1 MADEEEAR
9 GVTVARTR
17 IASGEATAQLRAV
30 RKDGWTTA
38 RRRKFMETLAATC
51 NVTEAARVAKKSSSS
66 AYEQKRRDPAFA
78 REWAQALSIGY
89 AELEALLLRQ
99 TLFGSEQEDILLDSD
114 GAVKSRKIRRGVPL
128 QVGVRLLLAHRNT
141 VAALRAEEMRDRP
154 DGEDALARMRRV
166 LEEVR
171 QRRRAHGEGGD

>member
-9 GVTVARTR
+9 GLTVARTGL
-17 IASGEATAQLRAV
+17 ANAPAQLRAV

-38 RRRKFMETLAATC
+38 RRRKFMETLATTC
-51 NVTEAARVAKKSSSS
+51 NVTEAARAAEKSSSS

-99 TLFGSEQEDILLDSD
+99 TLFGSEQEDIVLDSD

>member
-1 MADEEEAR
+1 MADEEEGRAM
-9 GVTVARTR
+9 TVARAR
-17 IASGEATAQLRAV
+17 IASGDAPAQLRAV

-38 RRRKFMETLAATC
+38 RRRRFMETLAATC
-51 NVTEAARVAKKSSSS
+51 NVTEAARAAKKAISS
-66 AYEQKRRDPAFA
+66 AYEQKRRDPSFA

-99 TLFGSEQEDILLDSD
+99 TLFGSEQEDILLDSE

-128 QVGVRLLLAHRNT
+128 QVGVRLLLAHRGT

-171 QRRRAHGEGGD
+171 QRRRATGEGGD